1 MRARILAHYAEDKQ
15 ALADEY
21 QKALDE
27 SETDLLRDANRYGV
41 AVSFWEDEQ
50 YAKAA
55 ENLAVLLAKEPNRI
69 SYVVTQAE
77 IFTAQNEPGLGIS
90 FLQRHLQINPD
101 NHPLTM
107 ALADALV
114 EARDY
119 QRAATVMEEHALLRP
134 DDHSLWYQIAEV
146 QGQAGNISKVH
157 QARAEYFKLIGDYRN
172 ARDQLQ
178 FALRIEAE
186 NGVTPATESRL
197 RQKIRNIEALER
209 ESRN

>member
-1 MRARILAHYAEDKQ
+1 
-15 ALADEY
+15 
-21 QKALDE
+21 
-27 SETDLLRDANRYGV
+27 
-41 AVSFWEDEQ
+41 
-50 YAKAA
+50 
-55 ENLAVLLAKEPNRI
+55 
-69 SYVVTQAE
+69 
-77 IFTAQNEPGLGIS
+77 
-90 FLQRHLQINPD
+90 
-101 NHPLTM
+101 
-107 ALADALV
+107 V